1 MLRKS
6 DTFTQ
11 MRTPANFKL
20 NNRTSLLRIQY
31 TNLLLHFHSVLCEKL
46 RQVKWERD
54 QEELEELRIL
64 LPLEDEFFGDFKD
77 PWFEGEDQPGFPSI
91 ATILNN

>member
-1 MLRKS
+1 MLYIKS
-6 DTFTQ
+6 DTFTH
-11 MRTPANFKL
+11 MRTLANFKP

-54 QEELEELRIL
+54 QEEQRLLLE
-64 LPLEDEFFGDFKD
+64 LEDEFFGDFKD
-77 PWFEGEDQPGFPSI
+77 PWLEGEDLPGFPSI
-91 ATILNN
+91 SKVLKD